1 LKQYFTII
9 ASLLFASSLKAQTG
23 YNYYG
28 YGVGFGA
35 SASYVRAYTSIPVE
49 YSHFAFSLNLTYNYS
64 PYIPIEAEIQIG
76 TFSGGGL
83 SPSVDSLGR
92 EYVDHYRALILHS
105 DFQLGGLIN
114 YGGNRFLNIVKN
126 VFLGTGIGLISNKD
140 EVQRT
145 SASNPSYVFPGE
157 DHSVD
162 VMIPIRLGYE
172 FKIFDKDEEPS
183 VAIDICYIRNF
194 VFGNGIN
201 GYYDP
206 SAKIRYAGLDNYRQ
220 FTISFKYYL
229 GNIVSYKKLIRPIK

>member
-1 LKQYFTII
+1 VKQYFTII
-9 ASLLFASSLKAQTG
+9 PLLILANSLKAQTG

-49 YSHFAFSLNLTYNYS
+49 YSHFAFSANLAYNYS

-76 TFSGGGL
+76 TLSGGGL
-83 SPSVDSLGR
+83 SPNIDPLGR
-92 EYVDHYRALILHS
+92 EYVDHYKAFILHT
-105 DFQLGGLIN
+105 DIQLGALIN
-114 YGGNRFLNIVKN
+114 YENNRFLNIIKN
-126 VFLGTGIGLISNKD
+126 AFIGTGVGLISNTD

-145 SASNPSYVFPGE
+145 SVTDSSYVFPGT
-157 DHSVD
+157 DNSVD
-162 VMIPIRLGYE
+162 IMIPIRLGYE
-172 FKIFDKDEEPS
+172 FKIFDQDDEPS
-183 VAIDICYIRNF
+183 AAIAICYIRNF

-206 SAKIRYAGLDNYRQ
+206 SANKLYKGVDNYRQ

-229 GNIVSYKKLIRPIK
+229 GSIVSYKKLIRPN